1 MTRTMSATEA
11 RVHFGELLRD
21 VNENGQTVFVERGG
35 QTKAVVLSLDEYRR
49 LGGQAS
55 VPEWQRLR
63 DEVHAMIRAEGGGPL
78 IPPPEEIIRAM
89 RDEID
94 LDLS

>member
-1 MTRTMSATEA
+1 MSATEA

-35 QTKAVVLSLDEYRR
+35 QTRAVVLSLDEYRR

-55 VPEWQRLR
+55 VPEWKRLL
-63 DEVHAMIRAEGGGPL
+63 DEAHAMIRADGGGPL
-78 IPPPEEIIRAM
+78 IPPPEEVIRAM
-89 RDEID
+89 RDVDE